1 SLHSNAFNFM
11 GYLQGGVDPRTGQ
24 YTVSISLLEAK
35 VNALQG
41 PDLPLAL
48 FFSPLNP
55 FDSGYGLGWN
65 LQLSQYDTATQVV
78 SAHSGGSFRR
88 TGSEGSRLLMR
99 EQKIDDFRLFDEG
112 GGNYRLV
119 HRSGLV
125 ERLVKQPGSDL
136 ALPQEVYGDKGHVLK
151 LEYLQFRD
159 KDNKIHPRLALIKD
173 HNDKVVLRIDR
184 QTDGLDIHLNPN
196 DSGNAKATY
205 HLQLDAL
212 KRVSRV
218 VLPTTEA
225 ASWRYQY
232 EEIEKLHVIKEVDTP
247 IGANEVIT
255 HSRVASDH
263 HRVPDQAGG
272 GFLPRVLRHVIKPS
286 SGQHD
291 TLTMVYAYALSK
303 GAGYRAGN
311 NFLGA
316 NLSHSKPDYGLDYLF
331 SSVGTY
337 AYGSTETR
345 TKQGE
350 EHKVEREYNRFH
362 LLVREETTHTDT
374 NTQVTSTEMTET
386 AYYSNGGY
394 FHEDPAY
401 CQLPGITTRTWKRNS
416 GMPYLEGD
424 IRQYKPDGNL
434 QSEAQVHGDPRIDKP
449 VLGLTT
455 AYEWHPTG
463 GEGADPRDPNYFT
476 PRLKRTARIPDPTA
490 AHKDAPT
497 LYQHYS
503 YEKAAALP
511 GNGPKSWHRIK
522 REVLSLSETESGDG
536 VQATDYAYFDTPSQP
551 QTHGRLES
559 ETVTLNGKPTVTAY
573 CYDCEE
579 APGKRVSA
587 PRVLPAHVKALQG
600 RIKPLQRKLL
610 DDEPVLTTFQTVTG
624 WDHKDGGSPEESR
637 QKTMTLT
644 HS

>member
-1 SLHSNAFNFM
+1 MSANTSLHSNAFNFM

-24 YTVSISLLEAK
+24 YTVAISLLEAK

-65 LQLSQYDTATQVV
+65 LQLSQYDTATKVV
-78 SAHSGGSFRR
+78 SAHSGGSFRS

-125 ERLVKQPGSDL
+125 ERLLKQLGSDL
-136 ALPQEVYGDKGHVLK
+136 ALPVEVYGDKGHLLK
-151 LEYLQFRD
+151 LEYVQFRD

-173 HNDKVVLRIDR
+173 RNDKVVLRIDR

-205 HLQLDAL
+205 HLQLDTL

-232 EEIEKLHVIKEVDTP
+232 EELEKLHVIKEVDTP

-255 HSRVASDH
+255 HSRVAADH
-263 HRVPDQAGG
+263 HRVPEQAGG
-272 GFLPRVLRHVIKPS
+272 GYLPRVLKHVIKPS
-286 SGQHD
+286 SGQDD
-291 TLTMVYAYALSK
+291 TLTTDYAYALSK
-303 GAGYRAGN
+303 GTGYRAGN

-316 NLSHSKPDYGLDYLF
+316 NLTHNKPDYGLDYLF

-350 EHKVEREYNRFH
+350 EHKVEREY
-362 LLVREETTHTDT
+362 
-374 NTQVTSTEMTET
+374 
-386 AYYSNGGY
+386 
-394 FHEDPAY
+394 
-401 CQLPGITTRTWKRNS
+401 
-416 GMPYLEGD
+416 
-424 IRQYKPDGNL
+424 
-434 QSEAQVHGDPRIDKP
+434 
-449 VLGLTT
+449 
-455 AYEWHPTG
+455 
-463 GEGADPRDPNYFT
+463 
-476 PRLKRTARIPDPTA
+476 
-490 AHKDAPT
+490 
-497 LYQHYS
+497 
-503 YEKAAALP
+503 
-511 GNGPKSWHRIK
+511 
-522 REVLSLSETESGDG
+522 
-536 VQATDYAYFDTPSQP
+536 
-551 QTHGRLES
+551 
-559 ETVTLNGKPTVTAY
+559 
-573 CYDCEE
+573 
-579 APGKRVSA
+579 
-587 PRVLPAHVKALQG
+587 
-600 RIKPLQRKLL
+600 
-610 DDEPVLTTFQTVTG
+610 
-624 WDHKDGGSPEESR
+624 
-637 QKTMTLT
+637 
-644 HS
+644 